1 MSSVDHP
8 AHYVDGGYEC
18 IEVMKSIFGENEVK
32 IFCKL
37 NAFKYLWR
45 CNHKHADPGEDIE
58 KAGWYLHEYT
68 SLWRKDE

>member
-1 MSSVDHP
+1 MNSVDHP

-45 CNHKHADPGEDIE
+45 CNHKHTDPGEDIE
-58 KAGWYLHEYT
+58 KAEMKNLRK
-68 SLWRKDE
+68 SLFRIVRI